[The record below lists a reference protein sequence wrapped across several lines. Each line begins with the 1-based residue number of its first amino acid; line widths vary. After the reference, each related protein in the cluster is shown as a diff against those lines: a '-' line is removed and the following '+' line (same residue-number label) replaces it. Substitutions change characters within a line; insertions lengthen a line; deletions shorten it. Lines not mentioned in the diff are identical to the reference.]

1 MLLVNDSES
10 CEEALNW
17 HSIWEVNIR
26 VNLQEKKNTKNF
38 KGNCLEL
45 SCIKKCHTPPCCSL
59 IACLYTQVNAWIHKS
74 LHTWVYS
81 TKHLFIF
88 ESPSGMTSLWYY
100 LGYFLSVTKLTEPQK
115 KLYSGFL
122 WLLFWQLNWYLC
134 AKQKSYC
141 YRKLLVL
148 GNTWRCKRFS
158 VKGHRICLDLMSTMY
173 ALYHNRYCH
182 LTVTQ

>member
-10 CEEALNW
+10 CEEALNR

-26 VNLQEKKNTKNF
+26 DDLQEKKNTKKF

-59 IACLYTQVNAWIHKS
+59 IACLYTQVNTWIHKS

-115 KLYSGFL
+115 KLYSIFL

-134 AKQKSYC
+134 AKKNHITTENDLSWEI
-141 YRKLLVL
+141 L
-148 GNTWRCKRFS
+148 GDVSGFQLKDT
-158 VKGHRICLDLMSTMY
+158 GHVWICCRPYMHSIII
-173 ALYHNRYCH
+173 AI
-182 LTVTQ
+182 VTSQ